1 MALKKFQKQK
11 NPGAGFASAEK
22 MSSVAIG
29 SAADIAPERQEMIP
43 VQLIAFHEDNDY
55 RDIECSEEDL
65 ERLADAIDKQGFL
78 GSLIVTERP
87 SRDPSQA
94 GKRYVLLSGERRL
107 RAVEQLMQQSDDN
120 KTRFA
125 ALPCTVKSG
134 FSQDPERRKAEEML
148 ILDSANLN
156 TRGGIGG
163 IKDKKFVTRVRR
175 RYIENLMY
183 LYGLTE
189 GEASKRLKEDSG
201 HSDDRSIDRDRQ
213 LFAQLVPE
221 LYQFIYWEEN
231 DLSKNDSIRLSNLTP
246 EEQSLILQAL
256 RFLQERKETLGKTQ
270 EELFRMLRRDALE
283 ATQLPE
289 GKERYARVLD
299 AVEKAEKSAE
309 QQCQP
314 LEKTQRKTDAPSFV
328 EKSKGQSYAAAMEKA
343 EKQLRKFCSSPK
355 DLAAMR
361 VYEQG
366 RSEADPSLKEKLYT
380 IRNLTQQLL
389 EELGEE

>member
-43 VQLIAFHEDNDY
+43 VQLIALHEDNDY

-65 ERLADAIDKQGFL
+65 NRLADAIDKQGFL

-107 RAVEQLMQQSDDN
+107 RAVEQLMQQSNDN

-189 GEASKRLKEDSG
+189 REASKRLKEDSG

-231 DLSKNDSIRLSNLTP
+231 DLSKNDSVRLSGLTP
-246 EEQSLILQAL
+246 EEQGLILQAL
-256 RFLQERKETLGKTQ
+256 RFLQERKKILGKTQ

-289 GKERYARVLD
+289 GEERYARVQE
-299 AVEKAEKSAE
+299 AVEKAENAAE
-309 QQCQP
+309 QQCSP
-314 LEKTQRKTDAPSFV
+314 LEKMQQKPATPSLV
-328 EKSKGQSYAAAMEKA
+328 GKSKGQSYAAAMEKA

-366 RSEADPSLKEKLYT
+366 RSGKEPSLKEKLHT

-389 EELGEE
+389 EKLGEE

>member
-189 GEASKRLKEDSG
+189 REASKRLKEDSG

-221 LYQFIYWEEN
+221 LYQFIYW
-231 DLSKNDSIRLSNLTP
+231 
-246 EEQSLILQAL
+246 
-256 RFLQERKETLGKTQ
+256 
-270 EELFRMLRRDALE
+270 
-283 ATQLPE
+283 
-289 GKERYARVLD
+289 
-299 AVEKAEKSAE
+299 
-309 QQCQP
+309 
-314 LEKTQRKTDAPSFV
+314 
-328 EKSKGQSYAAAMEKA
+328 
-343 EKQLRKFCSSPK
+343 
-355 DLAAMR
+355 
-361 VYEQG
+361 
-366 RSEADPSLKEKLYT
+366 
-380 IRNLTQQLL
+380 
-389 EELGEE
+389 